1 MNCILSKQ
9 NDKYFC
15 VKGICSASLK
25 QKDRWAFIVIQKS
38 TGDIEL
44 ATCQCP
50 ASYSYAVSKVIAKW
64 VIDRVTIIPQQRAC
78 TSKPCVW
85 SVPQSRGRLE
95 KHSITDLEITSPPS
109 KKSKVVKVTQL
120 NRE

>member
-9 NDKYFC
+9 NDKYFS

-50 ASYSYAVSKVIAKW
+50 AGKSGTASYSYAVSKVIVKW
-64 VIDRVTIIPQQRAC
+64 VIDRVTIIPQKGPA
-78 TSKPCVW
+78 
-85 SVPQSRGRLE
+85 PQNHVFGLCHKVAVSW
-95 KHSITDLEITSPPS
+95 KSIIQTI
-109 KKSKVVKVTQL
+109 
-120 NRE
+120 